1 LLQKLTKLKPYKN
14 DDFIDCSPS
23 STQVMP
29 EKPTQSLEEVTIRF
43 AGDSGDGMQ
52 LTGTQFTNTTAML
65 GNDLSTLPDYPAEI
79 RAPAGTLFGVSG
91 FQIHFGS
98 TEINTPGDQCDV
110 LVAMNAAALK
120 VNVGSLV
127 DGGAIIVNTDGF
139 NDRNLKLAGYTS
151 SPLKDGSISKYQVF
165 EVDITKLTA
174 LALQDL
180 GLSSKLVDRSKN
192 FFALGMM
199 YWMYNRP
206 MESTIDWISSK
217 FSSKPEI
224 KEANLRVLKAGWNYG
239 ETTEIFK
246 VRYEVARAKLPPGK
260 YRNITGNQA
269 TAWGMMAAAK
279 KARLDLFLGSYPI
292 TPASDILH
300 ELSMYKHFGVKTFQ
314 AEDEIAGVTSAL
326 GASFAGALGVTTTSG
341 PGVALKTEALGLA
354 VMVELPLLVV
364 NVQRGGPS
372 TGLPT
377 KTEQADLL
385 QALYGRNGEASI
397 PIVAASTPAEC
408 FSMVF
413 EACRIALKYMTP
425 VFFLSDGYLGNGSEP
440 WLIPDFSK
448 LPDISPTFRTEKDGF
463 LPYLRDEATLSRPWA
478 IPGTPGLEHRIGGLE
493 KQHLS
498 GNVNYEPENHEF
510 MVKLRTEKVERIAND
525 IPLAEVEGDKKGDLL
540 VVGWGS
546 TYGAIRTAV
555 MRLRQNKK
563 SVSHLHLKHLNPLPK
578 NVGEILYNFKHI
590 LVPEMN
596 LGQLVK
602 VLRAKYLVPAFSVN
616 KIQGLPFKASEIENK
631 IVEILKGAT

>member
-1 LLQKLTKLKPYKN
+1 
-14 DDFIDCSPS
+14 
-23 STQVMP
+23 MP

-120 VNVGSLV
+120 VNVGGLV
-127 DGGAIIVNTDGF
+127 DGGAIIVNTEGF

-151 SPLKDGSISKYQVF
+151 NPLKDGSISKYQVF

-246 VRYEVARAKLPPGK
+246 VRYEVARAKLPPGT

-279 KARLDLFLGSYPI
+279 KARLELFLGSYPI

-326 GASFAGALGVTTTSG
+326 GASFAGALGCTTTSG

-448 LPDISPTFRTEKDGF
+448 LPDISPTFWTEKDGF

-498 GNVNYEPENHEF
+498 GNVNYEPLNHEF

-525 IPLAEVEGDKKGDLL
+525 IPPAEVEGDEKGDLL

-555 MRLRQNKK
+555 TRLRQNKK
-563 SVSHLHLKHLNPLPK
+563 SVSHLHLKYLNPLPK

-602 VLRAKYLVPAFSVN
+602 ILRAKYLVPALSVN

-631 IVEILKGAT
+631 IVEILKGAS